1 MRQQIIISGIG
12 GQGVL
17 FLTRF
22 FTEAA
27 MAMDL
32 EVLTSEVHGMA
43 MRGGTVISHVKV
55 GGFRSPLIRVG
66 QADVG
71 LFLEA
76 ANLGV
81 HLPFMKEKASVV
93 VNTPEKGSYST
104 IDALG
109 VARCR
114 DLDPA
119 AVNLILLGFALRN
132 QTLFC
137 SAETARRVIRDISKG
152 AQVQSNIDAF
162 ESGFGQEAVAG
173 KP

>member
-1 MRQQIIISGIG
+1 MRQQIIVSGIG

-22 FTEAA
+22 FAEAA
-27 MAMDL
+27 MAMNL

-55 GGFRSPLIRVG
+55 GGFKSPLIRTG

-76 ANLGV
+76 ANLAV
-81 HLPFMKEKASVV
+81 HLPFMKETAAIVISS
-93 VNTPEKGSYST
+93 PERKDRQS

-109 VARCR
+109 LARSR
-114 DLDPA
+114 GLNPA
-119 AVNLILLGFALRN
+119 AANLILLGFALRN

-137 SAETARRVIRDISKG
+137 AADLAREVIKKMSKG
-152 AQVQSNIDAF
+152 VQADVNMEAF
-162 ESGFGQEAVAG
+162 ESGYAHNPVA
-173 KP
+173 